1 MAIDWTTKKS
11 PAWFQHNVPQRYPLP
26 RKNDEDLLQMVEDI
40 EEVRDLMSLRSY
52 YQAADLRE
60 KELEELWVSQPIHAA
75 KASFGAN
82 WGYYYGKAEIKRWY
96 VEEFQAKR
104 TAQMKVYAKAQG
116 VAESDDLLG
125 AGSMVMF
132 PMSTSL
138 VRIAADGQSAK
149 GIWYSIG
156 QQTDL
161 QPDGTA
167 MGKWQYNK
175 ICADFIKEDGKF
187 KIYHIV
193 CANDQN
199 YQAGTSYEADTYI
212 APQDDLMCQEFGTPT
227 IPMNVHDNTYNWADN
242 YPPMPEPYD
251 TLTLENSYGPEGH
264 PMLKGGLCHE

>member
-1 MAIDWTTKKS
+1 MAIDWSNKKF
-11 PAWFQHNVPQRYPLP
+11 PAWFEHNVPKRYPLP
-26 RKNDEDLLQMVEDI
+26 RKSDADLIQMVTDI

-52 YQAADLRE
+52 YQAQDLRQ
-60 KELEELWVSQPIHAA
+60 KELDELWVSQPMHAA

-82 WGYYYGKAEIKRWY
+82 WGYYYGKAEIQRWY
-96 VEEFQAKR
+96 VDEFKAR
-104 TAQMKVYAKAQG
+104 RVEQMKAWCKKQG
-116 VAESDDLLG
+116 LPEDEKYLG
-125 AGSMVMF
+125 AGCMAMF

-156 QQTDL
+156 QQTEFRK
-161 QPDGTA
+161 DGTA
-167 MGKWQYNK
+167 QGQWQYNK

-199 YQAGTSYEADTYI
+199 YAAGTTFSAPTYI
-212 APQDDLMCQEFGTPT
+212 DPKDDIMAMEFGNPT

-242 YPPMPEPYD
+242 YPPMPEPYE
-251 TLTLENSYGPEGH
+251 TLTPENSYGPEGH
-264 PMLKGGLCHE
+264 PMLKGGNLV

>member
-1 MAIDWTTKKS
+1 MAIDWSSKKF
-11 PAWFQHNVPQRYPLP
+11 PAWFEHNVPQRYPLP
-26 RKNDEDLLQMVEDI
+26 RKNDEDMLQMVEDI

-52 YQAADLRE
+52 YQAADLRQ
-60 KELEELWVSQPIHAA
+60 KELDELWVSQPMHAA
-75 KASFGAN
+75 KASYGAN
-82 WGYYYGKAEIKRWY
+82 WGYYYGKAEIRRWY
-96 VEEFQAKR
+96 VDEFQAKR
-104 TAQMKVYAKAQG
+104 RAQLKVYCEKQG
-116 VAESDDLLG
+116 IPEDESLLG
-125 AGSMVMF
+125 AGSMVMC
-132 PMSTSL
+132 PMSTSI

-167 MGKWQYNK
+167 KGQWQYNK
-175 ICADFIKEDGKF
+175 ICADFIKEDGRF

-199 YQAGTSYEADTYI
+199 YQAGTKYDADTYI
-212 APQDDLMCQEFGTPT
+212 DPKDDMMAVEFGKPT
-227 IPMNVHDNTYNWADN
+227 ISLNVHDNTYNWADN

-264 PMLKGGLCHE
+264 PMLKGGSLV

>member
-1 MAIDWTTKKS
+1 MVIDWTTKKS
-11 PAWFQHNVPQRYPLP
+11 PAWFEHNVPKHYPLP

-52 YQAADLRE
+52 YQAADLRQ
-60 KELEELWVSQPIHAA
+60 KELDELWVSHPIHAA
-75 KASFGAN
+75 QASFGAN
-82 WGYYYGKAEIKRWY
+82 WGYYYGKSEIQRWY
-96 VEEFQAKR
+96 VDEFRAKR
-104 TAQMKVYAKAQG
+104 VEQMKVYAKEQG
-116 VAESDDLLG
+116 LAESDDLLG

-167 MGKWQYNK
+167 QGQWQYNK
-175 ICADFIKEDGKF
+175 VCADFVKEDGKF

-199 YQAGTSYEADTYI
+199 YEAGTAYEADTYI
-212 APQDDLMCQEFGTPT
+212 APEDDMMRQEFGTPT

-264 PMLKGGLCHE
+264 PMLKGGFCHE

>member
-1 MAIDWTTKKS
+1 MAIDWSSKKT
-11 PAWFQHNVPQRYPLP
+11 PAWFEHNIPKRYPLP
-26 RKNDEDLLQMVEDI
+26 RKNDADLIQMVTDI

-52 YQAADLRE
+52 YQAADLRQ
-60 KELEELWVSQPIHAA
+60 KELDELWVSEPIHAA
-75 KASFGAN
+75 KASYGSN
-82 WGYYYGKAEIKRWY
+82 YGYYYGKSEVKRWY
-96 VEEFQAKR
+96 VDEFTAKR
-104 TAQMKVYAKAQG
+104 KAQLKVYCEKNG
-116 VAESDDLLG
+116 IPEDESLMG
-125 AGSMVMF
+125 AGSMYMC
-132 PMSTSL
+132 PMSTSI

-156 QQTDL
+156 QESDL

-167 MGKWQYNK
+167 KGLWMYCK

-193 CANDQN
+193 CTNDQN
-199 YQAGTSYEADTYI
+199 YYAGTRYDADTYI
-212 APQDDLMCQEFGTPT
+212 KDEDDPMKLEFGTPT

-264 PMLKGGLCHE
+264 PMLKGGNL